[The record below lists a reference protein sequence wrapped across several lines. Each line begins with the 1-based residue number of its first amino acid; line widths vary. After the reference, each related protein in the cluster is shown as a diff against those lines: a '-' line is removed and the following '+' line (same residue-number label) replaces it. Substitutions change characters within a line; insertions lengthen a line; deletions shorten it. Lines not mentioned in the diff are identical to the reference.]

1 MKRYLVS
8 TGSSAVG
15 GPDDVEIQL
24 SRELQVEI
32 LRRMM
37 QRGPQMGGIAERRH
51 DQCLRR
57 QAVGASRSNRL
68 WSGERLSPLEVLP
81 RQQKR
86 K

>member
-1 MKRYLVS
+1 
-8 TGSSAVG
+8 
-15 GPDDVEIQL
+15 
-24 SRELQVEI
+24 
-32 LRRMM
+32 MM